1 MYQMTKEQR
10 QNTWMNITINEG
22 YGDGMSNHQISIQDF
37 LDGDISCITGI
48 PMDEENPQR
57 DMVVEDFLLH
67 LRREWMMDNDR

>member
-37 LDGDISCITGI
+37 LDGDIS
-48 PMDEENPQR
+48 
-57 DMVVEDFLLH
+57 
-67 LRREWMMDNDR
+67 